1 MKHLSQLTDENLIK
15 LYIVGDNNAFETIVN
30 RHKDKIYTSIYLL
43 IGDKYLAE
51 DIFQDVFIRVIDNI
65 KRGKY
70 NESGNFKNWVMTI
83 AHNLSIDHHRN
94 IKRKP
99 AIITSADKDIFEV
112 LAFAEENIEERIIN
126 EETHIK
132 VRKLLDKLSQEQ
144 REVIVLRNYANLSF
158 KEIAKLTDTCVNTS
172 LGRMRYGLLNLRKL
186 YNETP
191 MA

>member
-1 MKHLSQLTDENLIK
+1 MKNLSQFTDENLVNF
-15 LYIVGDNNAFETIVN
+15 YIDGNNDALETIIN
-30 RHKDKIYTSIYLL
+30 RHKNKIYTSIYLL

-51 DIFQDVFIRVIDNI
+51 DIFQDVFIRVIDNV

-70 NESGNFKNWVMTI
+70 NESGKFINWVLRI
-83 AHNLSIDHHRN
+83 AHNMSMDHYRN

-99 AIITSADKDIFEV
+99 AIITSDDKDIFEV
-112 LAFAEENIEERIIN
+112 LDFAEENIEERIIN

-132 VRKLLDKLSQEQ
+132 VRKLLDRLPDDQ
-144 REVIVLRNYANLSF
+144 REVIILRNYAQLSF

-186 YNETP
+186 HNETP

>member
-1 MKHLSQLTDENLIK
+1 MKNLSQFTDENLVNF
-15 LYIVGDNNAFETIVN
+15 YIDGDNDALETIIN
-30 RHKDKIYTSIYLL
+30 RHKNKIYTSIYLL

-51 DIFQDVFIRVIDNI
+51 DIFQDVFIRVIDNV

-70 NESGNFKNWVMTI
+70 NESGKFINWVLRI
-83 AHNLSIDHHRN
+83 AHNMSMDHFRN

-99 AIITSADKDIFEV
+99 AIITSDDKDIFEV
-112 LAFAEENIEERIIN
+112 LDFAEENIEERIIN

-132 VRKLLDKLSQEQ
+132 VRKLLDRLPDDQ
-144 REVIVLRNYANLSF
+144 REVIILRNYAQLSF